1 MYVCMYIHSLKSLLA
16 LYINIILY
24 MYPQVKRVVD
34 WALLKLGLDQ
44 YADKPAGTYSGG
56 NRRKLSTAIALLAR
70 PPLILLDEPTSGVDP
85 RAKRFLWSIIRGL
98 VQAGQSVL
106 LTTHSMAECEALCSR
121 VGIMVNGEFCCLGSP
136 QQLKSLYGEGYR
148 LKIRVAGEIE
158 AVKEFVRQNFDES
171 VMKVRAQIYIQ
182 RSAWDTG
189 IWFPWVWD

>member
-1 MYVCMYIHSLKSLLA
+1 M
-16 LYINIILY
+16 
-24 MYPQVKRVVD
+24 VD

-121 VGIMVNGEFCCLGSP
+121 VGIMVNGEFRCLGSP

-158 AVKEFVRQNFDES
+158 AVKEFVRQNFEES
-171 VMKVRAQIYIQ
+171 VMKVKLQMCLGLWDIVSTKIYFSNIHATSKYTAGRALKY
-182 RSAWDTG
+182 SGLPATHG
-189 IWFPWVWD
+189 

>member
-1 MYVCMYIHSLKSLLA
+1 MCV
-16 LYINIILY
+16 
-24 MYPQVKRVVD
+24 QVKRVVD

-44 YADKPAGTYSGG
+44 YADKQAGTYSGG

-121 VGIMVNGEFCCLGSP
+121 VGIMVNGEFRCLGSP

-171 VMKVRAQIYIQ
+171 VMKVCKTEQVYEC
-182 RSAWDTG
+182 S
-189 IWFPWVWD
+189 VKS